1 MITLDVGQTLREPE
15 VRPHQPLVRDR
26 ADDFPVAEQLV
37 SLVAPAS
44 FAADQYRSLRHLVE
58 RLHKESG
65 FQVLAVTS
73 PTPGD
78 GKTITTLNLAGALA
92 QAQGARVLLID
103 ADLRKPSV
111 AEYLPLGDGA
121 VPGLVD
127 AIVHPEARLHECV
140 RRFDRLNLSVLPAGV
155 ATGGTYELLTSPRL
169 EALLAEA
176 RSHYDYVLIDTP
188 PLVPVPDCRLIG
200 RWADGFLVIVAAHKT
215 PRRLLGEGLNLLDP
229 AKVIGVV
236 FNFDNRPLSG
246 YHSYYGYG
254 YGAHGQSK
262 NDRGGW
268 WRRLVP
274 FRS

>member
-1 MITLDVGQTLREPE
+1 MITLDVGQTFQEEE
-15 VRPHQPLVRDR
+15 VRPRELLARDR
-26 ADDFPVAEQLV
+26 VDDFPVAEQLV
-37 SLVAPAS
+37 SLVAPGS
-44 FAADQYRSLRHLVE
+44 FAADQYRSLRNIVE
-58 RLHKESG
+58 RLHNESG
-65 FQVLAVTS
+65 LQVLAVTS

-111 AEYLPLGDGA
+111 AEYLPLGDGRI
-121 VPGLVD
+121 PGLVD
-127 AIVHPEARLHECV
+127 AITHPETRLHEIV

-155 ATGGTYELLTSPRL
+155 ATSGTYELLTSPRL
-169 EALLAEA
+169 ETLLAEA

-200 RWADGFLVIVAAHKT
+200 RWVDGLLVIVAAHKT
-215 PRRLLGEGLNLLDP
+215 PRRLLGEALNTLDP

-236 FNFDNRPLSG
+236 FNFDNRPFSG

-254 YGAHGQSK
+254 YGAHGHSK
-262 NDRGGW
+262 NGRAGW